1 MRNFLFLFIAG
12 LFGVST
18 MAQTASIGSFNKT
31 VFDET
36 FSFNS
41 GQFQLSTDAEKYI
54 ILDDGDLFISRNAS
68 NDYSFFAQSRLDL
81 SSYRIKTALKLGP
94 SNNKS
99 PYVGLLVNTQLDGS
113 GTVAIEIN
121 AKQQYRVR
129 QIQNGKPKYISGTRE
144 NGGWKNAESLNG
156 AEEYNYLDIVVHQ
169 GSFDVYINYIYVD
182 SYTVPDY
189 QNGGFGFLV
198 SGNTKAR
205 VDFAFVY
212 KQGEAVSF
220 EEYTTA
226 NQQLLV
232 LEEQL
237 STLKEEHQL
246 LEETHIETLENLA
259 ASKNNLSE
267 ANGVQTALTLQLK
280 SVENQ
285 LNELNAKMAAKNQQI
300 VETENQN
307 TELKIQI
314 TAQNNALNDREES
327 ISVLEKNNATLK
339 KKLESAKA
347 GLASTNINLQ
357 TANQQN
363 NTLNAQNN
371 QQKQSIN
378 SLHKSNAEKESQ
390 ISSLKK
396 QIVESSN
403 LVKTKEALLLKA
415 QNEYRVLEGQHDDK
429 EEMIATLDS
438 ELAQLKKE
446 MGTKHKIISSL
457 STKNKAYADSVSRL
471 KNTDES
477 LIQTQNELELLKS
490 TVSNTKNQL
499 MALLS
504 DKEILET
511 QLEEQKQI
519 AGQFAESY
527 RLEVQKNS
535 LLQKEINFN
544 QSEFEVS
551 NQNKSNTIYRIQ
563 IGIFE
568 EEIELDNVKGVTI
581 VPTQDG
587 KYIYLS
593 ETFENYNQ
601 AKVGLMQIAELG
613 YKEAFIVKF

>member
-1 MRNFLFLFIAG
+1 
-12 LFGVST
+12 
-18 MAQTASIGSFNKT
+18 MAQTASIGSFNTT

-144 NGGWKNAESLNG
+144 NGGWKNTESLNG

-246 LEETHIETLENLA
+246 LEEIHMETLDNLA
-259 ASKNNLSE
+259 VSKNNLSE
-267 ANGVQTALTLQLK
+267 ANGVQTALKLQLK
-280 SVENQ
+280 TVENQ
-285 LNELNAKMAAKNQQI
+285 LNDLNTKVAEKNQQI

-307 TELKIQI
+307 TELNIQI

-327 ISVLEKNNATLK
+327 ISELEKNNATLK
-339 KKLESAKA
+339 KDLESAKA
-347 GLASTNINLQ
+347 GLVSVNSNLQ
-357 TANQQN
+357 TVNQQN

-415 QNEYRVLEGQHDDK
+415 QNEYRVLEGQHDNK
-429 EEMIATLDS
+429 EEMIATLDG

-446 MGTKHKIISSL
+446 MGIKYKIISSL

-477 LIQTQNELELLKS
+477 LLQTQNELELLKS
-490 TVSNTKNQL
+490 KLSNTKNQL

-504 DKEILET
+504 EKEILET

-568 EEIELDNVKGVTI
+568 EEIELDNFKGVTV

-601 AKVGLMQIAELG
+601 AKVGLMQMAELG

>member
-1 MRNFLFLFIAG
+1 
-12 LFGVST
+12 

>member
-1 MRNFLFLFIAG
+1 
-12 LFGVST
+12 

-113 GTVAIEIN
+113 GTVSIEIN
-121 AKQQYRVR
+121 AKQQYRIR

-144 NGGWKNAESLNG
+144 NGGWKKAESLNE

-169 GSFDVYINYIYVD
+169 GSFDIYLNYIYVD

-198 SGNTKAR
+198 SGNSKAR

-232 LEEQL
+232 IEEQL
-237 STLKEEHQL
+237 NTLKEEHQL

-267 ANGVQTALTLQLK
+267 VNSVQMALKLQLET
-280 SVENQ
+280 VENQ
-285 LNELNAKMAAKNQQI
+285 LKDLNTKMAAKNQQI
-300 VETENQN
+300 AETENQN
-307 TELKIQI
+307 TELNTQI
-314 TAQNNALNDREES
+314 NAQNNALNDREES
-327 ISVLEKNNATLK
+327 ISVLEKTKTKLK
-339 KKLESAKA
+339 KDLESVKA
-347 GLASTNINLQ
+347 ELASTNSKLQ
-357 TANQQN
+357 TTNQQN
-363 NTLNAQNN
+363 TNLNAENN

-378 SLHKSNAEKESQ
+378 SLQKSNAEKETQ

-415 QNEYRVLEGQHDDK
+415 QNEYRVLEGQHEDK
-429 EEMIATLDS
+429 EEMIATLDT

-446 MGTKHKIISSL
+446 MGTKQKIISSL
-457 STKNKAYADSVSRL
+457 SAKNKAYTDTVSRL
-471 KNTDES
+471 KNADES
-477 LIQTQNELELLKS
+477 LLQTQNELELLK
-490 TVSNTKNQL
+490 TTLSNTKNQL
-499 MALLS
+499 MALFS
-504 DKEILET
+504 EKEILES

-544 QSEFEVS
+544 QSEYEVS

-563 IGIFE
+563 IGVFE
-568 EEIELDNVKGVTI
+568 EEIVLDYLKGVTV

-593 ETFENYNQ
+593 ETFESYNQ
-601 AKVGLMQIAELG
+601 AKVGLMQMAELG

>member
-1 MRNFLFLFIAG
+1 
-12 LFGVST
+12 

-41 GQFQLSTDAEKYI
+41 GQFRLSTDAEKYI

-129 QIQNGKPKYISGTRE
+129 QIQNGKPKYISGTKE

-189 QNGGFGFLV
+189 QNVGFVFLV

-267 ANGVQTALTLQLK
+267 ANGVQTALTLQLNTA
-280 SVENQ
+280 ENQ

-307 TELKIQI
+307 TELNIQI

-339 KKLESAKA
+339 KELESAKA
-347 GLASTNINLQ
+347 GLASTNSNLQ

-363 NTLNAQNN
+363 NTLNAHNN

-396 QIVESSN
+396 QIVGSSN

-415 QNEYRVLEGQHDDK
+415 QNEYRVLEGQHDNK

-438 ELAQLKKE
+438 ELAQLNKE

-471 KNTDES
+471 RNTDKS
-477 LIQTQNELELLKS
+477 LLQTQNELELLKS

>member
-12 LFGVST
+12 LLGVST
-18 MAQTASIGSFNKT
+18 MAQTASIGSFNTT

-94 SNNKS
+94 SNNKN

-144 NGGWKNAESLNG
+144 NGGWKNTESLNG
-156 AEEYNYLDIVVHQ
+156 VEEYNYLDIVVHQ
-169 GSFDVYINYIYVD
+169 GSFDIYINYIYVD

-246 LEETHIETLENLA
+246 LEEIHMETLDNLA
-259 ASKNNLSE
+259 VSKNNLSE
-267 ANGVQTALTLQLK
+267 ANGVQMALKLQLK
-280 SVENQ
+280 TVENQ
-285 LNELNAKMAAKNQQI
+285 LNDLNTKMAEKNQQI

-307 TELKIQI
+307 TELNIQI

-327 ISVLEKNNATLK
+327 ISELEKNNATLK
-339 KKLESAKA
+339 KDLESAKT
-347 GLASTNINLQ
+347 GLASLNSNLQ

-403 LVKTKEALLLKA
+403 LVKTKEALLLKV
-415 QNEYRVLEGQHDDK
+415 QNEYRVLEQQYGDK
-429 EEMIATLDS
+429 EEMIVTLDS
-438 ELAQLKKE
+438 ELAQLNKE

-471 KNTDES
+471 KNTDEN
-477 LIQTQNELELLKS
+477 LLQTRNELELLKS
-490 TVSNTKNQL
+490 TLSNTKNQL

-519 AGQFAESY
+519 AGQFADSY
-527 RLEVQKNS
+527 RMEVQKNS

-551 NQNKSNTIYRIQ
+551 NQNKTNTIYRIQ

-568 EEIELDNVKGVTI
+568 EEIKLNKIKGVTV

-601 AKVGLMQIAELG
+601 AKVGLMQMAELG